1 MRLLTDLR
9 PNFWCQPSLH
19 ATRSAHVTLQI
30 DSYNMKRSMAGP
42 QGQSSSPNKRPRI
55 RTEEDFQQAFA
66 RILDVP
72 DFPAEPPLLV
82 AGPESL
88 VRVPTLEAEKEI
100 ERLLGRDAQ
109 AEPIFANSTDA
120 RNRSEI
126 PKEFTAELKRKY
138 QRGEFDAKVLGYYSD
153 ILPQGDS
160 TTVPGQGGRALLLK
174 SIMRQEDAMP
184 SAMVAGPAWR
194 PVRPL
199 GKGGF
204 GEGMSVRRNL
214 FLWTIVSSGRLMS
227 SWRACATSWRWVVTQ
242 RRATGRK

>member
-1 MRLLTDLR
+1 MRLLTGQGR
-9 PNFWCQPSLH
+9 IFVCQHSFH
-19 ATRSAHVTLQI
+19 ATRSAHATFQI
-30 DSYNMKRSMAGP
+30 DSYNMKRSIGGP
-42 QGQSSSPNKRPRI
+42 QGQSSSPNKRPKI

-66 RILDVP
+66 RILNVP

-109 AEPIFANSTDA
+109 AKPMFANGTDVL
-120 RNRSEI
+120 NTSGI
-126 PKEFTAELKRKY
+126 PKEFTAELRRKY
-138 QRGEFDAKVLGYYSD
+138 QRGDFDAKVLDYYLD

-184 SAMVAGPAWR
+184 SALVAGPAWR
-194 PVRPL
+194 PIRPL

-204 GEGMSVRRNL
+204 GEGMSV
-214 FLWTIVSSGRLMS
+214 
-227 SWRACATSWRWVVTQ
+227 
-242 RRATGRK
+242 